1 MKLKLFTDRRYL
13 PEGRM
18 HTSLLFPFWGN
29 PERDRADVDYGRFD
43 DYTRKGGDFFEIT
56 GDLRAADYLLL
67 PYEYS
72 FLLSDMK
79 LSASMDELAG
89 SVGKKVLVFFNAD
102 STQAIPMKH
111 AIVFRTS
118 FYASTRRPNE
128 FALPGWSV
136 DFGSSY
142 ESITTEKG
150 QKPTVSYCGYIDYLD
165 VRDRIGLKRLARKI
179 SGRTNPAGAPVIR
192 GKAVRTLLS
201 DRRINTSFIIRK
213 GFWAEGIDKQQARQE
228 YVKNLKEAEYAVVA
242 RGGGNFS
249 YRLYEALSCGRI
261 PVFLNTDCVLPFDHI
276 IDWKK
281 YMVWVEEQDIG
292 QIGDI
297 LYDFHTSLSPGAVR
311 EAGEQCRRLYEEWL
325 CPSGFYKNL
334 HKCLNR

>member
-1 MKLKLFTDRRYL
+1 MTLKLYTDRRYL
-13 PEGRM
+13 PEGRK

-43 DYTRKGGDFFEIT
+43 DYTQKGGDFFEIVE
-56 GDLRAADYLLL
+56 DPRAADYLLL

-72 FLLSDMK
+72 FLPSDVK
-79 LSASMDELAG
+79 LSAIMDELAG

-102 STQAIPMKH
+102 STQAIPMSH

-136 DFGSSY
+136 DFGSLH
-142 ESITTEKG
+142 ESITTEKR

-165 VRDRIGLKRLARKI
+165 LRGRIGLKRIARKI
-179 SGRTNPAGAPVIR
+179 SGRTNPAAAPVIR
-192 GKAVRTLLS
+192 GKAVRALLG
-201 DRRINTSFIIRK
+201 DRRINTRFVIRR
-213 GFWAEGIDKQQARQE
+213 GFWAEGMDKQQARQE
-228 YVKNLKEAEYAVVA
+228 YVKNLMEAEYALVA

-249 YRLYEALSCGRI
+249 YRLYEALSCGKI
-261 PVFLNTDCVLPFDHI
+261 PVFINTDCVLPFDHI

-281 YMVWVEEQDIG
+281 YMVWVEEQDIP

-297 LYDFHTSLSPGAVR
+297 LCRFHDSLSPRAFE
-311 EAGEQCRRLYEEWL
+311 EAGDQSRKLYEEWL

-334 HKCLNR
+334 HKCLN